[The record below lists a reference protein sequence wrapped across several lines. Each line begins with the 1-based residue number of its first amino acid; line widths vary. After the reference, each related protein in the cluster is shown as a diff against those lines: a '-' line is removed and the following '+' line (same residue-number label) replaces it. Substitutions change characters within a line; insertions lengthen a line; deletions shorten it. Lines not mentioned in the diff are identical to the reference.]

1 MVQAEDELELAAWLA
16 SGELGAGAGWMLTV
30 AMPVFWLWPT
40 PPSTAR
46 TMRMYSDLVSRS
58 SREVVVISPAI
69 REGCVRD
76 GLGGPRREW
85 GRWESAVRE
94 MLARSSDLCQQGV
107 VRQCSQGTAAMI
119 GNLNPRAGQYNPRR
133 RRHFQMWEIETDY
146 GIRG

>member
-76 GLGGPRREW
+76 GLGGPGREW
-85 GRWESAVRE
+85 GRRESAVRE
-94 MLARSSDLCQQGV
+94 MLAGSSDLC
-107 VRQCSQGTAAMI
+107 
-119 GNLNPRAGQYNPRR
+119 
-133 RRHFQMWEIETDY
+133 E
-146 GIRG
+146 